1 MTEPSRL
8 AIVARASAAGILF
21 PLSLVAGWFLGKWLG
36 SALGLGLAPA
46 YVGAVL
52 GVGAGFWNLYRIL
65 RGMESGD
72 DGR

>member
-1 MTEPSRL
+1 MSRL

-21 PLSLVAGWFLGKWLG
+21 PLSLVAGWFLGKWVG
-36 SALGLGLAPA
+36 SALGLGVAPA

-65 RGMESGD
+65 RGLESGE

>member
-1 MTEPSRL
+1 MSRL

-21 PLSLVAGWFLGKWLG
+21 PLSLVAGWFLGKWVG
-36 SALGLGLAPA
+36 SALGLGVAPA

-65 RGMESGD
+65 RGMESGE